1 MKNLS
6 VKLKLALGFTTVVL
20 LLVIVAGSG
29 VLSLDSHTDRGGKVK
44 TVAELLNQAND
55 IRYAQMVYEATGDSD
70 QIGKID
76 SAVRKILATVE
87 KRKANFI
94 QQEDVSRL
102 ESIALAAQEYQ
113 RGFKQKVALREA
125 KIAKRASWVAAG
137 NTADEAVTT
146 MERSL
151 AGTPTAPK
159 IPLDKT
165 EAGLALYAAE
175 LGKQNRLMRYSIRGY
190 LMDESQKSLDILT
203 AQFVQVRAAVKP
215 LVGQLP
221 GAQAAQLETFQ
232 SNVERYITLVQEFPQ
247 LVAGEKEVQGQMAQ
261 QFASFYENTEA
272 IVENQNLKS
281 ISEASTSKLRMIA
294 LTVLGF
300 ALAALIAWLIVRQ
313 VTRPLQEALQIA
325 ERIGGG
331 DMTEHHF
338 EPRND
343 EFGLLLRAMDK
354 TRRNLRELL
363 SHVNG
368 ITIQLASAA
377 EQLSA
382 VTKQTSAGVTN
393 QRLET
398 DQVATAMNEMAATVH
413 EVAQNAQEAS
423 VAAQS
428 ADKQAVQGNAAIQR
442 ALIQIDKLSEE
453 VSRSADAVAH
463 LNKESVGI
471 STVLTVINGIAEQ
484 TNLLALNAAIEA
496 ARAGEAGRGFAVVA
510 DEVRGLAQRTQQST
524 RQIEELISNL
534 QAGAQNA
541 ANMMSASSTLVDETV
556 NRAHEVQ
563 TELAAITQT
572 VSLIQA
578 MNMQIATAAEE
589 QSAVAEEINRSV
601 LNVRDVAEQS
611 AAASE
616 ETAASTM
623 ELARLGNELQQ
634 QVGRFKV

>member
-1 MKNLS
+1 
-6 VKLKLALGFTTVVL
+6 
-20 LLVIVAGSG
+20 
-29 VLSLDSHTDRGGKVK
+29 
-44 TVAELLNQAND
+44 
-55 IRYAQMVYEATGDSD
+55 
-70 QIGKID
+70 
-76 SAVRKILATVE
+76 
-87 KRKANFI
+87 
-94 QQEDVSRL
+94 
-102 ESIALAAQEYQ
+102 
-113 RGFKQKVALREA
+113 
-125 KIAKRASWVAAG
+125 
-137 NTADEAVTT
+137 
-146 MERSL
+146 
-151 AGTPTAPK
+151 
-159 IPLDKT
+159 
-165 EAGLALYAAE
+165 
-175 LGKQNRLMRYSIRGY
+175 
-190 LMDESQKSLDILT
+190 
-203 AQFVQVRAAVKP
+203 
-215 LVGQLP
+215 
-221 GAQAAQLETFQ
+221 
-232 SNVERYITLVQEFPQ
+232 
-247 LVAGEKEVQGQMAQ
+247 
-261 QFASFYENTEA
+261 
-272 IVENQNLKS
+272 
-281 ISEASTSKLRMIA
+281 
-294 LTVLGF
+294 
-300 ALAALIAWLIVRQ
+300 
-313 VTRPLQEALQIA
+313 
-325 ERIGGG
+325 
-331 DMTEHHF
+331 
-338 EPRND
+338 
-343 EFGLLLRAMDK
+343 MDK